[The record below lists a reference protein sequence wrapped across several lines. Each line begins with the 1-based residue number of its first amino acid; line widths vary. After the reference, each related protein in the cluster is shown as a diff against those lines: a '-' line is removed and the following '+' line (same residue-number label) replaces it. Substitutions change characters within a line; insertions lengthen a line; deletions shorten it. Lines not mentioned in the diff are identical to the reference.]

1 MKKFFSGFVAGSIAT
16 VLAAYGTAK
25 VVKKV
30 YIEPEEEKEREL
42 EAKRRIAHRKSFAR

>member
-1 MKKFFSGFVAGSIAT
+1 MKKFFSGFLAGSLAT

-42 EAKRRIAHRKSFAR
+42 EVKRKIAHRKSFAR